1 MARPV
6 LSVSPEGP
14 EGYRTITAALESAR
28 PGSVISVHPGRYRE
42 NLVITKVV
50 TITAAEGSR
59 SVELAPV
66 RGSVVRV
73 TSEAVQLSG
82 LVLRGKDAEL
92 PTVDVPRGQAA
103 MDDCEVVGS
112 AWTAVLARESG
123 SLAMRGCRVSN
134 AAGAGIVD
142 TSEAGSVV
150 EDSLFEHLG
159 SSAVVLSDRAAS
171 VIRRCV
177 MRDSRGNGVCANAE
191 SSGLVENCQI
201 SRTDKPAIALEAS
214 TTTTVTGTVVTDVAI
229 GAYLNTSGRPVLRDC
244 SFVGSREHGI
254 VVLGGD
260 PVVRD
265 CKIGRAK
272 AHGVF
277 VKDKARGSYENL
289 RVFSAGRAAVHVG
302 ELAGPVFRDLTVYD
316 CAQDGVE
323 LTDECVAEFDK
334 LEIRDVEGT
343 AITVRA
349 GANPL
354 LRRVSIEDVRG
365 DGAAFFAGGHGR
377 LEDSDITGT
386 AGPGIRIGDDADP
399 CVSTT
404 MLHDLPGGA
413 VVIEPGG
420 TGLLRDCEIRACG
433 GDGVSVAEHAELTLS
448 NSKVRDNKGHGVLVS
463 PGGRSTLT
471 GCELLGNARDGLHVD
486 TTEPVEVTDCVA
498 VGNGGAGVGHPGTSE
513 RLSVENLESRD
524 NRAAGDDDTES
535 LGPVKELT
543 ALVGLDG
550 VKHQVTTLINLN
562 QMAKRRQ
569 RAGLPGLPMSRHL
582 IFAGPPGTGKTTVA
596 RLYGTILASLGALRS
611 GHLVEVSRA
620 DLVAHIVG
628 GTAIKTT
635 EAFTKALGGVLFI
648 DEAYTLTAQ
657 ESGNGPDF
665 GREAVDT
672 LVKLMEDHRDDV
684 VVIAAGYSEQM
695 RGFLASNP
703 GLASRFN
710 RTVEFGNYSV
720 DELVTIV
727 ERTCAAHSYR
737 LADDTRGALREHF
750 RSMHRGPDFGNGRA
764 ARKLFEEM
772 IDRQAVRLA
781 ARPDA
786 GQEDLSL
793 LLPSDISENA
803 ALPPD
808 RKPPSA
814 LSRLREMIGLGAVK
828 DTVEDLVNL
837 LEANRKRASAGL
849 PTPPIGNHA
858 VFAGPPGTGKTT
870 VARLY
875 GELLAELG
883 VLPTGQL
890 VEVSRADIVGK
901 YVGHTARLTKE
912 AFERALGGVL
922 FVDEAYTLTSLG
934 GNDFGQEAVDTL
946 VKLMEDHRDDVVV
959 IVAGYT
965 EEMREFLASNVGLA
979 SRFARTVVFTDY
991 EPAELVDIVTRSAA
1005 SSGYDCGPELVA
1017 ALRAHFEQV
1026 PHDRSF
1032 GNARY
1037 ARQLLESAMT
1047 RQAGRITRLD
1057 SPTLDDLRLLRAEDL
1072 PVPVG

>member
-28 PGSVISVHPGRYRE
+28 PGSVISVRPGRYRE

-112 AWTAVLARESG
+112 SWTAVLARESG

-142 TSEAGSVV
+142 TSETGSVV

-159 SSAVVLSDRAAS
+159 SSAVVISDRAAS

-191 SSGLVENCQI
+191 STGIIEDCQI

-214 TTTTVTGTVVTDVAI
+214 TGTTVAGTVVTDVAI
-229 GAYLNTSGRPVLRDC
+229 GAYLNTTGRPVLRDC
-244 SFVGSREHGI
+244 SFVGAREHGI

-272 AHGVF
+272 AHGIF

-289 RVFSAGRAAVHVG
+289 RVFSAGQAAVHVG

-343 AITVRA
+343 AVTVRA

-354 LRRVSIEDVRG
+354 LRRVSIEDTRG
-365 DGAAFFAGGHGR
+365 DGVAFFTGGRGR
-377 LEDSDITGT
+377 LEASGITGT
-386 AGPGIRIGDDADP
+386 TGPGIRIGDDADP
-399 CVSTT
+399 YVSTT
-404 MLHDLPGGA
+404 VLHDLPGGG

-433 GDGVSVAEHAELTLS
+433 GDGISVAEHAELTLS
-448 NSKVRDNKGHGVLVS
+448 NSKVRDNKGHGVLVG

-486 TTEPVEVTDCVA
+486 TDEPVEVTDCVA
-498 VGNGGAGVGHPGTSE
+498 VGNGGSGVGHPGTSE

-524 NRAAGDDDTES
+524 NRATGDDDAES
-535 LGPVKELT
+535 LGAIEELT
-543 ALVGLDG
+543 SLVGLDG
-550 VKHQVTTLINLN
+550 VKHQVTTLINLTR
-562 QMAKRRQ
+562 MTKRRQ

-620 DLVAHIVG
+620 DLVAQIVG

-672 LVKLMEDHRDDV
+672 LVKLMEDHRDDI

-710 RTVEFGNYSV
+710 RTIEFDNYSV

-727 ERTCAAHSYR
+727 EHMCAAHSYR
-737 LADDTRGALREHF
+737 LADDTRAALGEHF
-750 RSMHRGPDFGNGRA
+750 RRMHRGPDFGNGRA

-781 ARPDA
+781 ELPDA

-793 LLPSDISENA
+793 LLPSDVSDDA
-803 ALPPD
+803 ALPPG

-814 LSRLREMIGLGAVK
+814 LSRLRGMIGLGAVK
-828 DTVEDLVNL
+828 DTVEDLANL

-890 VEVSRADIVGK
+890 VEVGRADIVGK

-922 FVDEAYTLTSLG
+922 FIDEAYTLTSLG

-946 VKLMEDHRDDVVV
+946 VKLMEDHRDAVVV

-965 EEMREFLASNVGLA
+965 EEMRDFLASNAGLA
-979 SRFARTVVFTDY
+979 SRFARTIVFTDY
-991 EPAELVDIVTRSAA
+991 EPAELVDIVTRDAA
-1005 SSGYDCGPELVA
+1005 SNGYDCGPELVA
-1017 ALRAHFEQV
+1017 ALHTHFEQV